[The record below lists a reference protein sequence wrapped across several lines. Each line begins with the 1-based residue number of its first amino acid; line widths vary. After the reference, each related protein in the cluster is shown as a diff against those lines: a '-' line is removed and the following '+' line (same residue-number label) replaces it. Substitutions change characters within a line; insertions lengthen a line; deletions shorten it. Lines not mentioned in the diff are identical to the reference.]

1 MHKPWA
7 INSKNQVTHLWIQN
21 VCRKNYR
28 SILGRVA
35 WCSNYWLGMTHKRAR
50 GSGALSKMAS
60 AAPESLTIQKQITE
74 SLWTSQFSAKKLVT
88 NLDLVT
94 RPPPVLWNCAPCPQ
108 WQSSQLTC
116 PCKAAHSFCSPTTV
130 TQTQGWGNGSLDI
143 PNVTPQIKSTYW
155 KPSNFWSTLQNV
167 KKCIGGCIC
176 WKNNNLNMAQH
187 FKMWRIIPFWYTLEQ
202 NNIHKIFL
210 FRADVLDIMLNF
222 GLFLFRQ
229 AHEKAL

>member
-1 MHKPWA
+1 MCVERITETYWE
-7 INSKNQVTHLWIQN
+7 
-21 VCRKNYR
+21 
-28 SILGRVA
+28 VA

-94 RPPPVLWNCAPCPQ
+94 RPPLVLWNCAPCPQ

-116 PCKAAHSFCSPTTV
+116 PFRAAHSFCS
-130 TQTQGWGNGSLDI
+130 LDI
-143 PNVTPQIKSTYW
+143 HNVTPQIKNTYW
-155 KPSNFWSTLQNV
+155 KPSNFSSILQNV